1 MHILVNGPAARRGKL
16 LSSCAENTGPE
27 SPSLVFTEIPGPGSA
42 SMVFTEILKQS
53 DLSTVDLSTVDLSA
67 VDLIIDLAFDQ
78 HPELLLF
85 YMAHTHPRAFFI
97 LHANTLSLRE
107 TAHSLGL
114 VEHLPRIAGVNA
126 WPGCLDGPLWEMSV
140 GHIAALDPLKLY
152 SEALGFQ
159 FERVEDRVGL
169 VTPRVMCMII
179 NEAYLTLQEGTADR
193 ADIDLAMK
201 LGTNYPGGPFEWA
214 ERWGLGEVSRMLQS
228 LQSATGDPRYKRSQ
242 LLIEEALQKN
252 PRIVQ

>member
-1 MHILVNGPAARRGKL
+1 MHILVIGPAARRGKL
-16 LSSCAENTGPE
+16 LTALAENSDPG
-27 SPSLVFTEIPGPGSA
+27 SPSLVFTETPRPKDLA
-42 SMVFTEILKQS
+42 TE
-53 DLSTVDLSTVDLSA
+53 DLATEDLATEDFA
-67 VDLIIDLAFDQ
+67 AADLIIDLAFDQ
-78 HPELLLF
+78 HPELLHF
-85 YMAHTHPRAFFI
+85 YAAHTHPGSFFI

-114 VEHLPRIAGVNA
+114 MEHLPRIAGVNA
-126 WPGCLDGPLWEMSV
+126 WPGCLDGPLWEMSM
-140 GHIAALDPLKLY
+140 GHDAAFENLKKI
-152 SEALGFQ
+152 SETLGFQ

-214 ERWGLGEVSRMLQS
+214 QRWGPGEVSRMLHC
-228 LQSATGDPRYKRSQ
+228 LKSATGDPRYKRSQ
-242 LLIEEALQKN
+242 LLIEEAFQQN
-252 PRIVQ
+252 SMVIQ

>member
-16 LSSCAENTGPE
+16 LSSRAENPGPG
-27 SPSLVFTEIPGPGSA
+27 SPSLVFTENPRP
-42 SMVFTEILKQS
+42 T
-53 DLSTVDLSTVDLSA
+53 DLSTVDLSTVDLSTVDLST
-67 VDLIIDLAFDQ
+67 VDLIIDLSFDQ
-78 HPELLLF
+78 HPELLHF
-85 YMAHTHPRAFFI
+85 YAAHTHPGSFFI

-114 VEHLPRIAGVNA
+114 MEHLPRIAGVNA

-140 GHIAALDPLKLY
+140 GHDAALDQLKRL
-152 SEALGFQ
+152 SEALGFL

-214 ERWGLGEVSRMLQS
+214 ERWGLGEVSRMLHC
-228 LQSATGDPRYKRSQ
+228 LQSATGDPRYKRSK
-242 LLIEEALQKN
+242 LLIEEAFQQN
-252 PRIVQ
+252 SMVIQ

>member
-16 LSSCAENTGPE
+16 LSKYVEKSDLGSPTPTVVLTENPRPT
-27 SPSLVFTEIPGPGSA
+27 
-42 SMVFTEILKQS
+42 
-53 DLSTVDLSTVDLSA
+53 DLSTVDLSTVDLSTVDLST
-67 VDLIIDLAFDQ
+67 VDLIIDLTFDQ
-78 HPELLLF
+78 HPELLHF
-85 YMAHTHPRAFFI
+85 YVDHTHPGSFFI

-114 VEHLPRIAGVNA
+114 MEHLPRIAGVNA

-140 GHIAALDPLKLY
+140 GHNAALDPLKLY
-152 SEALGFQ
+152 TETLGFQ

-214 ERWGLGEVSRMLQS
+214 ERWGLIEVSRMLQS

-242 LLIEEALQKN
+242 LLIEESFQQN
-252 PRIVQ
+252 SMVIQ